1 MMALENNDLQ
11 EMEAIGSLT
20 GAGVN
25 RITPDE
31 ERRRDVN
38 SSVGSH
44 QNRKK
49 FWQIKAMSDEPLTKS
64 WENHPKVPPSH
75 ARPMDF
81 FCTSNLLVYFAYDIY
96 YRKGT

>member
-44 QNRKK
+44 QNRRK
-49 FWQIKAMSDEPLTKS
+49 F
-64 WENHPKVPPSH
+64 
-75 ARPMDF
+75 
-81 FCTSNLLVYFAYDIY
+81 
-96 YRKGT
+96 